1 MMWQLSLLIVVGPN
15 GDSAQRKRMS
25 ETGLMCVMNSGTD
38 WLELCSP
45 KFYHYLYE
53 QVHDSVVQSATFSV
67 CSSERRELC
76 VDLIYEP
83 NGSPEDV
90 DNNHLVIPEGGTQ
103 FSWYLTEGN
112 YHRLNGAG
120 TNVVR
125 LQPKFTTVPNN
136 ELLEAYEVIS
146 HLKEM
151 AHHC

>member
-1 MMWQLSLLIVVGPN
+1 MMWQLSLMIVVGPN

-53 QVHDSVVQSATFSV
+53 QVHDS
-67 CSSERRELC
+67 
-76 VDLIYEP
+76 
-83 NGSPEDV
+83 EDV

-146 HLKEM
+146 HLKEIARM
-151 AHHC
+151 PDTCSITLNVASRYNSIVTGNAVTME